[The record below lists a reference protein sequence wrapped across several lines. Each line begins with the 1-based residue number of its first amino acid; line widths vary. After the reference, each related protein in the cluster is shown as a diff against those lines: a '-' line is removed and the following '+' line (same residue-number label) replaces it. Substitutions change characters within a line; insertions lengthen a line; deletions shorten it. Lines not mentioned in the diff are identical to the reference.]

1 MGASAAIVAAPIVG
15 QVVGGLIGGG
25 GASQAGQT
33 AASGA
38 QQAQQTLQQNLQ
50 NLSPN
55 YQPYIDLGKQGTSS
69 LSSMMPYL
77 TNQFSNA
84 DLNANLA
91 PNYAFQLQQ
100 GQQANTMANNAT
112 GGAVGGNALAALQNY
127 TQGQAGSAYQQAFNN
142 YQTQR
147 GNIFNTLSGIAN
159 IGATGVSNLGN
170 LATGT
175 AQGVG
180 QLQTC
185 AANAIAAG
193 QVGAANAYG
202 GAAQNIGNSVMLGSL
217 LNQGQNSGMNL
228 FNSSPNSSSYMN
240 NIGAGSGSMDLFG
253 NASNGLGAG
262 GSADYLSMIGLA

>member
-1 MGASAAIVAAPIVG
+1 MFGSILGAVAAPVIG
-15 QVVGGLIGGG
+15 NLVGGLIGGQ

-50 NLSPN
+50 NLGPN
-55 YQPYIDLGKQGTSS
+55 YQPYIDVGKQGVSS

-77 TNQFSNA
+77 TKQFNNQ
-84 DLNANLA
+84 DLQANLA
-91 PNYAFQLQQ
+91 PNYQFMLNQ
-100 GQQANTMANNAT
+100 GLGANAEAAN
-112 GGAVGGNALAALQNY
+112 VGGGGSNVNRSNQMFAQNY
-127 TQGQAGSAYQQAFNN
+127 AQNAYQNAFNN
-142 YQTQR
+142 FNTQR

-180 QLQTC
+180 QLQTG

-202 GAAQNIGNSVMLGSL
+202 GAAQNLGNTAFLGSM
-217 LNQGQNSGMNL
+217 LNQSQNTAMQNQLSAGGYGSNALNNFMS
-228 FNSSPNSSSYMN
+228 NSSTNPNSTDF
-240 NIGAGSGSMDLFG
+240 IGPI
-253 NASNGLGAG
+253 LG
-262 GSADYLSMIGLA
+262 

>member
-15 QVVGGLIGGG
+15 NVVGGLIGGQ

-55 YQPYIDLGKQGTSS
+55 YQPYINLGQQGTSS
-69 LSSMMPYL
+69 LSSMLPYL

-91 PNYAFQLQQ
+91 PNYAFQLGQ
-100 GQQANTMANNAT
+100 GQQATAQMQNAT
-112 GGAVGGNALAALQNY
+112 GGAMSGNAAKALQDY
-127 TQGQAGSAYQQAFNN
+127 TQQTAGNAYQNAFNN

-180 QLQTC
+180 QLQTG

-202 GAAQNIGNSVMLGSL
+202 GAAQNLGNTAFLGSM
-217 LNQGQNSGMNL
+217 LNQNAGMNL
-228 FNSSPNSSSYMN
+228 LNSSPTSLSYMN